1 MKFCSAANMDCFFP
15 SASSISFFALDL
27 LPIELT
33 CFATADTRWIR
44 TKRIYSCAHFLVPT
58 RASKSKNSSTQL
70 AKNLALAL
78 TTQHGR
84 SFLSNSPRPTN
95 KNSAPENPKSRPC
108 RKMGRRALARL
119 FLAATE
125 GTGER
130 ERERWHKHKTGSQE
144 EDSSRNQISYL
155 WPISFWQPK
164 RFRFSH
170 LANPGLP
177 AMTIT

>member
-15 SASSISFFALDL
+15 SASSISVFALDL

-58 RASKSKNSSTQL
+58 RASKSKNLSTQL

-78 TTQHGR
+78 TTEHGR

-95 KNSAPENPKSRPC
+95 KTLLQKTLNPALAARW
-108 RKMGRRALARL
+108 GVAALARL

-130 ERERWHKHKTGSQE
+130 EREGWHKHKTGSQE
-144 EDSSRNQISYL
+144 EDSSRKQISYL

-177 AMTIT
+177 ATTIT

>member
-1 MKFCSAANMDCFFP
+1 MMSFLEVGIHRMKFCSAANMDCFFP

-58 RASKSKNSSTQL
+58 RASKSKNLSTQL

-130 ERERWHKHKTGSQE
+130 EREREREREMAQTQDWVT
-144 EDSSRNQISYL
+144 R
-155 WPISFWQPK
+155 
-164 RFRFSH
+164 RR
-170 LANPGLP
+170 
-177 AMTIT
+177 

>member
-1 MKFCSAANMDCFFP
+1 MMSFLEVGIHRMKFCSAANMDCFFP

-95 KNSAPENPKSRPC
+95 KTLLQKTLNPALAARW
-108 RKMGRRALARL
+108 GVAALARL

-130 ERERWHKHKTGSQE
+130 EREREREREMAQTQDWVT
-144 EDSSRNQISYL
+144 R
-155 WPISFWQPK
+155 
-164 RFRFSH
+164 RR
-170 LANPGLP
+170 
-177 AMTIT
+177 